1 MLCSLLALMLWLRIV
16 ASPPF
21 ERSMRRSLFWF
32 RAVRLRF
39 TSRTCREHRDIHRPQ
54 LAWLVSERSLHHERL
69 DPLASW
75 PDAPCPS
82 SSLYHKRLDPLASWP
97 TPSPS
102 LSLFRFFISAG
113 ESLVFVVF
121 FCGMAV
127 LCFVMFVHEDLCEVF
142 GLLSLAST
150 EIWKSTEIDFGF
162 RWKSWKRRLNRDDS
176 GTKRQRTN
184 ARTPESFPFIL
195 LDTLHYVAS

>member
-1 MLCSLLALMLWLRIV
+1 MTKK
-16 ASPPF
+16 PF
-21 ERSMRRSLFWF
+21 ERSTRRSLFWF
-32 RAVRLRF
+32 EPSTCDSHLERA
-39 TSRTCREHRDIHRPQ
+39 EHRDIRRPQ

-121 FCGMAV
+121 FRGMAV
-127 LCFVMFVHEDLCEVF
+127 LRCLCSWPKIYASVSF
-142 GLLSLAST
+142 LSLLRKSGNLRKSISGFEMEILET
-150 EIWKSTEIDFGF
+150 ETQS
-162 RWKSWKRRLNRDDS
+162 
-176 GTKRQRTN
+176 
-184 ARTPESFPFIL
+184 
-195 LDTLHYVAS
+195 V